1 MKPSIGIIDGANII
15 PTSPRYDTPGPMG
28 KTPKDVAILLNIL
41 VDHSKAKTPKG
52 DYMSSM
58 IGEWADISVGTLD
71 PEKWK
76 FPDAFCKA
84 IPEADKQMVFFKA

>member
-1 MKPSIGIIDGANII
+1 
-15 PTSPRYDTPGPMG
+15 MG
-28 KTPKDVAILLNIL
+28 KTPKDLADLLNIL

-71 PEKWK
+71 PERWK
-76 FPDAFCKA
+76 FPDAFCKTV
-84 IPEADKQMVFFKA
+84 PEADQQMVFLKLSKVHGIEF